1 MLRPKLCGDLFGA
14 VGSTQQVVS
23 NACLGAR
30 QEIRCTCLPRPAD
43 MEYWDVPPECDACIK
58 WAALNRRLAPLVG
71 LPLHEVHAVPPP
83 SGESFLREPEEARR
97 LALEEALA
105 GRRGKAPA

>member
-1 MLRPKLCGDLFGA
+1 MPWIDEKTA
-14 VGSTQQVVS
+14 QPVEIS
-23 NACLGAR
+23 NAAR
-30 QEIRCTCLPRPAD
+30 DLYQRMREIRCTCPPRPAD

-105 GRRGKAPA
+105 GRRGKTPA